1 MQGTR
6 SSKRKSAAPGL
17 RALAAA
23 GQGFFELDLLDGS
36 AWFSDWFYEKLG
48 WPTED
53 KRGTLAALEPAVEPA
68 AWARFMARLR
78 DHLER
83 ARPLDLE
90 IEIDVRHP
98 LASRERWRVQGA
110 ALRNTAG
117 RPVAVAGSMRDVA
130 AEPRASEAA
139 RLLAVEAAF
148 EALPVAAALLDAR
161 TRIVEANRLWQALP
175 AVTTQQAIDRLKAAN
190 SQTAI
195 ELWLDPAESPAPG
208 GRPLR
213 MRALAFQHEGA
224 RHLAVTLEDRRSD

>member
-1 MQGTR
+1 MQGAR
-6 SSKRKSAAPGL
+6 SSRRKRVPGL
-17 RALAAA
+17 RALAAC

-48 WPTED
+48 WPPED
-53 KRGTLAALEPAVEPA
+53 RRSALAALEPAVEPA
-68 AWARFMARLR
+68 AWAAFMAHLR

-90 IEIDVRHP
+90 IEVRRP
-98 LASRERWRVQGA
+98 SASRERWRVQGA

-130 AEPRASEAA
+130 AELRASEVA
-139 RLLAVEAAF
+139 RLLALEAAF

-161 TRIVEANRLWQALP
+161 ARLVEANRLWHALP
-175 AVTTQQAIDRLKAAN
+175 AVTTQQAIARLKAAN

-195 ELWLDPAESPAPG
+195 ELWLDPAESSASG
-208 GRPLR
+208 ARPLR